1 MATNKTRSK
10 TRSMKTTP
18 GVEDENRFLPS
29 TEREYEEGRGYS
41 SRKNRDQGLVIRDQR
56 KVSGMPAF
64 FDL

>member
-1 MATNKTRSK
+1 
-10 TRSMKTTP
+10 MKTTP

-41 SRKNRDQGLVIRDQR
+41 SRKNRDQGLLIRDQR
-56 KVSGMPAF
+56 KLSGMPAF